1 MDDETFQEFLASVR
15 QMKDIM
21 NGNAEPSRRFY
32 FHVPL
37 EGEHYLE
44 QNKVMM
50 FHRDGQDYPVIC
62 YTDDEVYVNLMVPY
76 EGEGMKNLP
85 CWWKRST
92 GEFVY
97 RNKADDNQ

>member
-1 MDDETFQEFLASVR
+1 MDEETFQEFMTSVR

-32 FHVPL
+32 YPNLSFQGDHFFK
-37 EGEHYLE
+37 
-44 QNKVMM
+44 NTKMMM

-62 YTDDEVYVNLMVPY
+62 YTDDEVYVNLSVPY

-97 RNKADDNQ
+97 RDIDNDN